1 MLPALGASISSRD
14 NCTSQLYV
22 AIMNYPR
29 LLTCRRKGL
38 FSSQFWRF
46 QSITRW
52 LHFGGPLG
60 GVQMGNDGELKADK
74 NTYIMIQEKRRK
86 EEEGA
91 RISQFPQSL
100 VTQGPL

>member
-1 MLPALGASISSRD
+1 
-14 NCTSQLYV
+14 
-22 AIMNYPR
+22 
-29 LLTCRRKGL
+29 
-38 FSSQFWRF
+38 
-46 QSITRW
+46 
-52 LHFGGPLG
+52 
-60 GVQMGNDGELKADK
+60 MGNDGELKADK